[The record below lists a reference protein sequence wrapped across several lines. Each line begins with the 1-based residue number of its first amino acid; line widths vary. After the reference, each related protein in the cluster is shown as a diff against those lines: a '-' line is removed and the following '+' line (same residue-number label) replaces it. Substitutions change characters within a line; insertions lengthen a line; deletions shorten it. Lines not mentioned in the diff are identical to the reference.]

1 MEQVS
6 LDNTGFPRRIRFSW
20 VEQVSQGYISVP
32 WVEQVSRDGAGQLVC
47 IRFPLVEQV
56 SPQVSLSRT
65 GFPGYRRFIRMD
77 LVSLDGSGFPV
88 LSRFHWVEPVFLE
101 GSGFG
106 LCIVGFQDGKGFPV
120 YI

>member
-1 MEQVS
+1 
-6 LDNTGFPRRIRFSW
+6 
-20 VEQVSQGYISVP
+20 
-32 WVEQVSRDGAGQLVC
+32 
-47 IRFPLVEQV
+47 
-56 SPQVSLSRT
+56 
-65 GFPGYRRFIRMD
+65 MD